1 MAAPAAAAAGGP
13 LGRGGGGP
21 ADPHG
26 SLERMEPTQVAEL
39 AAGIGRLRSSGGRFD
54 LAVVNPVPPDRR
66 EAAAYAAAGATWYL
80 LASWLDELG
89 ERIRAGPTR

>member
-1 MAAPAAAAAGGP
+1 
-13 LGRGGGGP
+13 
-21 ADPHG
+21 
-26 SLERMEPTQVAEL
+26 MEPTQVAEL